1 MYVHVVVECPIILA
15 KCINNGSEGQFINH
29 GDPLDAVSK
38 LTLGAD
44 AQRGLRYLVCVSVI
58 RKLTSRVIIRATN
71 EHTYSAAGESQT
83 ICVMFSENASLQS

>member
-1 MYVHVVVECPIILA
+1 MERHTL
-15 KCINNGSEGQFINH
+15 
-29 GDPLDAVSK
+29 
-38 LTLGAD
+38 LTLGAH
-44 AQRGLRYLVCVSVI
+44 AQRGLRYLVCVSVCVSVI